1 MGNCIINL
9 IGWIVDMM
17 FLMFLINNI
26 KKTCTM
32 NTGLLK
38 RRETTPA
45 KINYENYEKFNLKYH
60 SYYAFYVYDV
70 R

>member
-1 MGNCIINL
+1 
-9 IGWIVDMM
+9 
-17 FLMFLINNI
+17 
-26 KKTCTM
+26 M